1 MNGASKWPEKKL
13 LSDQT
18 SVAARITL
26 VQSKSTQARVNI
38 PGACDPA
45 PAQCSAVGVQM
56 RRW

>member
-26 VQSKSTQARVNI
+26 VQSNPPI
-38 PGACDPA
+38 PRACDPA
-45 PAQCSAVGVQM
+45 PAQCRAVGVQM